1 MPLTFPST
9 LVPTAV
15 SDPMPISPSSEYISD
30 LTQSMQVN
38 GSSTHLFQ
46 CEFEF
51 PPLSVDEYR
60 LLKSI
65 AHKFNQ
71 DDVIIPYYEP
81 WIKNTYTGGFNVAA
95 GSSGFGLNIKNIGSG
110 VSLAVGQAISVQTS
124 GKWYFYTLAAAS
136 ASGSTTRTL
145 TLTSAIRRPHADG
158 DAISINPAYIQ
169 GRGIL
174 TTPKGDNSGR
184 YNGCRIIVREKK

>member
-9 LVPTAV
+9 IIPTAISEPSV
-15 SDPMPISPSSEYISD
+15 ISPQSEYVSE
-30 LTQSMQVN
+30 LTQTMQVN

-51 PPLSVDEYR
+51 PPLTVDEYR
-60 LLKSI
+60 LVKSI

-71 DDVIIPYYEP
+71 DDVIMPYVEP
-81 WIKNTYTGGFNVAA
+81 WLKNTYTGGFNVAA

-110 VSLAVGQAISVQTS
+110 VALKAGQAISVQTS
-124 GKWYFYTLAAAS
+124 GKWYFYTLASDS
-136 ASGSTTRTL
+136 ASGTTTRTF
-145 TLTSAIRRPHADG
+145 TLTSAIRRPHADN
-158 DAISINPAYIQ
+158 DAISISPAYIQ

-174 TTPKGDNSGR
+174 TPPKGDNSGR
-184 YNGCRIIVREKK
+184 YMGCKVLVREKR